1 MSKVIYKYVVN
12 SQQKVITIPFRAQVL
27 TVDYDG
33 NNDLCLWA
41 MHELEDEKDRFVKY
55 EVLVLG
61 TGEQTDEPMN
71 EFDDGSDRF
80 GYMKTIVTESGFVWH
95 IFIRQVYE

>member
-1 MSKVIYKYVVN
+1 MSKVIYKYVIN
-12 SQQKVITIPFRAQVL
+12 SQQKVMKIPYRAQVL

-41 MHELEDEKDRFVKY
+41 MHELEDEKDRFVEY

-61 TGEQTDEPMN
+61 TGEETDKHMIAFDSE
-71 EFDDGSDRF
+71 DDGFD
-80 GYMKTIVTESGFVWH
+80 YMKTFITKLGLVWH
-95 IFIRQVYE
+95 VFIRQVFE